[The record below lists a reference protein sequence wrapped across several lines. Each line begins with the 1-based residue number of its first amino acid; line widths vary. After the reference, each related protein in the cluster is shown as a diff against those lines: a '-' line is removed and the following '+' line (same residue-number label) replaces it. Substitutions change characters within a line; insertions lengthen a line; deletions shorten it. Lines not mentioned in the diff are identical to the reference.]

1 MQPKKKTG
9 VGHNKN
15 FGKLTFPPSLLR
27 FTVLPSYSLGLHKR
41 CCALGEVWEIRVVGE
56 PLPELFCRELPIRFW
71 LEPPY
76 TQCNSYNGV
85 KFKLNTK
92 LTIES
97 VGPIQKLSVPDF
109 QHINSVFEQMQS
121 EILEKPSKA
130 R

>member
-1 MQPKKKTG
+1 M
-9 VGHNKN
+9 
-15 FGKLTFPPSLLR
+15 
-27 FTVLPSYSLGLHKR
+27 
-41 CCALGEVWEIRVVGE
+41 
-56 PLPELFCRELPIRFW
+56 
-71 LEPPY
+71 EPPH

-85 KFKLNTK
+85 KFKFNKTY
-92 LTIES
+92 IES